1 MALILAACGRS
12 GASGAAGPTATP
24 TGSPNASPAAST
36 SCTINPLPGL
46 CVGRS
51 ATSQEE
57 AAMIEVGKPAA
68 QRELHA
74 VDASQCSG
82 SQACFRVGSPT
93 RAMVGT
99 NAGTFYGTLGCAA
112 GASCGGSG
120 CYLFLYQDAAG
131 WHFVNVRCAQATGDI
146 PGPQDL
152 VKVSGCANVR
162 DAPGLSS
169 HVVACLTNGT
179 IVDVDSAPVY
189 LDGHIWWHL
198 NGRGWMAHEF

>member
-68 QRELHA
+68 ERELHA

-82 SQACFRVGSPT
+82 NQACFRIGSPT

-99 NAGTFYGTLGCAA
+99 NAGTFYGQLG
-112 GASCGGSG
+112 GASGGGGTS
-120 CYLFLYQDAAG
+120 C
-131 WHFVNVRCAQATGDI
+131 FV
-146 PGPQDL
+146 
-152 VKVSGCANVR
+152 
-162 DAPGLSS
+162 
-169 HVVACLTNGT
+169 
-179 IVDVDSAPVY
+179 
-189 LDGHIWWHL
+189 
-198 NGRGWMAHEF
+198 